1 MSGRIDRQGK
11 RFLLSN
17 DGMSYAFEVTET
29 DVPVNLYWGI
39 PLDSIGDLPS
49 PELRQSNRHTPTD
62 LTGRKFRELP
72 VFGGK
77 FFDESALKISYSDG
91 IRGSEFRFSGEER
104 EGDSLILTFRESRH
118 AVVLRLRYTLY
129 DRILERSWTLSNEST
144 EPVELENFASAAWH
158 LPSDV
163 TEWRATH
170 LGGHAH
176 MEAVPS
182 RQNLTPGKFVIESR
196 TGLSGPF
203 HVPFFALDDGM
214 ATELAGRVFFGV
226 VLWSGN
232 WKITFDRD
240 WFGHTAVL
248 GGINEFDSRIVLKPG
263 ETFEAP
269 SSAAGVTMEGFS
281 GMSRILHRWQ
291 DDVLL
296 PPGVAHKQL
305 PMLTNTWG
313 SLNVNVSE
321 ETVIR
326 TAENAAKIGSE
337 LFVIDDGWQSALG
350 DWYPD
355 RKKFPNGLRPV
366 VERVAEL
373 GMKFGLWI
381 EPESFELKSE
391 LYREHPDWAMC
402 YPGCKPE
409 SRYRGD
415 VDRTSVML
423 NLAKREVAEYLY
435 RSIHR
440 LVKETGISYLKL
452 DMNCFFSSPGGAER
466 IWIDYARNL
475 DWIFQ
480 TLSADFPELLME
492 NCASGAARASLQM
505 TRSFGRMNRSDNQD
519 ALDMVKL
526 HEGFTYVN
534 LPRMAGGACHISD
547 SMVYVNN
554 RVTPLKFQAYCG
566 MLGSLA
572 CGKNLMLCPEQEL
585 EEIRSYVELYKKLRP
600 VVHSGSLYRLASAFE
615 HPYAIYEYVSPD
627 RSEAVIFVLG
637 TFIQFTQKIPPFLV
651 PGLDPEAVYDVEC
664 YGNVVH
670 GDGYTASVA
679 EYRPLSGRGAAQV
692 GLQVELTGDYDCRIL
707 HLRRRNR

>member
-1 MSGRIDRQGK
+1 MKIGIDKNGT
-11 RFLLSN
+11 RFLLTGA
-17 DGMSYAFEVTET
+17 GMSYAFELAET
-29 DVPVNLYWGI
+29 GLPVNLYWGA
-39 PLDSIGDLPS
+39 PLKSADDLPTMVQ
-49 PELRQSNRHTPTD
+49 RQLGRHRPAD
-62 LTGRKFRELP
+62 LLVNQFRELP

-77 FFDESALKISYSDG
+77 FYEESALKISYPDG
-91 IRGSEFRFSGEER
+91 IRGSEFRFSGYEQD
-104 EGDSLILTFRESRH
+104 GNTLSLRFRERRH
-118 AVVLRLRYTLY
+118 PVVLTLIYTLHEH
-129 DRILERSWTLSNEST
+129 ILERSFRIVNEGDDA
-144 EPVELENFASAAWH
+144 VVLENFASAAWH
-158 LPSDV
+158 MPSDV
-163 TEWRATH
+163 VDWRATH
-170 LGGHAH
+170 LGGHWG
-176 MEAVPS
+176 MEAMPV
-182 RQNLTPGKFVIESR
+182 RRILAPGKVVIESR

-203 HVPFFALDDGM
+203 HVPFFALDNGL
-214 ATELAGRVFFGV
+214 ATESCGKVFFGT

-240 WFGHTAVL
+240 WFEHTAVI
-248 GGINEFDSRIVLKPG
+248 GGINEFDSRISLKPG

-269 SSAAGVTMEGFS
+269 VFAAGFTDEGFS

-296 PPGVAHKQL
+296 PPSIAHKPL

-313 SLNVNVSE
+313 SLNFFVDE
-321 ETVIR
+321 ESVIR
-326 TAENAAKIGSE
+326 TAENAAKIGTE
-337 LFVIDDGWQSALG
+337 LFVIDDGWQAALG
-350 DWYPD
+350 DWFPD

-366 VERVAEL
+366 MERVAKL

-391 LYREHPDWAMC
+391 LYKAHPEWAMC
-402 YPGCKPE
+402 YPGCEPE
-409 SRYRGD
+409 TRYRGD

-435 RSIHR
+435 HSIR
-440 LVKETGISYLKL
+440 KLVEETGISYLKL
-452 DMNCFFSSPGGAER
+452 DMNCFFSSPGGSER

-480 TLSADFPELLME
+480 TLSRDFPELLME

-519 ALDMVKL
+519 ALDMLKL
-526 HEGFTYVN
+526 HEGFTYMN

-547 SMVYVNN
+547 SMVHVNN

-572 CGKNLMLCPEQEL
+572 CGKNLMLCSDEEL
-585 EEIRSYVELYKKLRP
+585 TEIRAYVDLYKKLRP
-600 VVHSGSLYRLASAFE
+600 VIHLGNLYRLASAFE
-615 HPYAIYEYVSPD
+615 CPYAIYEYVSQD

-637 TFIQFTQKIPPFLV
+637 ASIQFVSKIPPFLV
-651 PGLDPEAVYDVEC
+651 PGLEEDAVYDVTC
-664 YGNVVH
+664 YGTVPEC
-670 GDGYTASVA
+670 SVA
-679 EYRPLSGRGAAQV
+679 VPEYRPITGRGAAQA

-707 HLRRRNR
+707 HLRKQK